1 MEIFSVNY
9 QTPKTFPSLYSSIS
23 EQEIFKALKKLKNEK
38 AVRKDF
44 MKWNVKIIILY
55 YYNQTYFLTI

>member
-9 QTPKTFPSLYSSIS
+9 QTPKGFPSLYSSIS
-23 EQEIFKALKKLKNEK
+23 EQEIFTALQNLKNEK

-44 MKWNVKIIILY
+44 MK
-55 YYNQTYFLTI
+55 